1 MWKRDLAF
9 IREKC
14 SIGKNNS
21 WEWRKVLKPK
31 VYLTRKLPD
40 EIVNSLREKC
50 ELRMWESEE
59 EPVPHDVLEQE
70 IQEVD
75 GLFCMLTE
83 EIDCSLLEKASKL
96 KVVANM
102 AVGYNNIDIKAAKE
116 KGVVV
121 TNTPGVLTETTADLT
136 FALLM
141 ATARRIPEASTY
153 LREGKWE
160 AWTPMQLT
168 GQDIHGA
175 TLGIIGM
182 GRIGE
187 SVAKRAKGFDMKVL
201 YHNRRR
207 NQEAEEKMDLQ
218 FAQLEQLLKESD
230 FVCVLT
236 PLTSETKNLIGVK
249 ELRMMKETAILINT
263 ARGGIVN
270 EEALYHAINEGD
282 IWAAGLDVFVEEP
295 VSLNHPLLSLS
306 NVVTLPH
313 IGSASRKTRL
323 KMAEVAMNNLL
334 KVLNGEKPPHQVE

>member
-1 MWKRDLAF
+1 M
-9 IREKC
+9 
-14 SIGKNNS
+14 
-21 WEWRKVLKPK
+21 VKPK

-40 EIVNSLREKC
+40 EIINQLSEKC
-50 ELRMWESEE
+50 ELRMWSSEE
-59 EPVPHDVLEQE
+59 EPVPRAVLERE

-83 EIDCSLLEKASKL
+83 EIDRSLLENASNL

-121 TNTPGVLTETTADLT
+121 TNTPDVLTETTADLT

-160 AWTPMQLT
+160 AWSPMQLT
-168 GQDIHGA
+168 GQDIYGS

-187 SVAKRAKGFDMKVL
+187 AVAKRARGFDMNIL

-207 NQEAEEKMDLQ
+207 NQEAEDKLELQ
-218 FAQLEQLLKESD
+218 YAELDQLLKESD

-236 PLTSETKNLIGVK
+236 PLTAETKNLIGVK
-249 ELRMMKETAILINT
+249 ELRMMKKTGILINT

-270 EEALYHAINEGD
+270 EEALYHALKEED
-282 IWAAGLDVFVEEP
+282 IWAAGLDVFAEEP
-295 VSLNHPLLSLS
+295 VSLQHPLLTLP

-313 IGSASRKTRL
+313 IGSASVTTRL
-323 KMAEVAMNNLL
+323 KMAEVATENLL
-334 KVLNGEKPPHQVE
+334 KVLDGEKPPHPVG